1 MTGEITLR
9 GKVMPIGGVKEK
21 TLAAQRAGIHTV
33 ILPARNKRDLEDIP
47 KTVRKKVNFVFA
59 EQIDEV
65 LKVALEPE
73 KKGKKNTDGGGAAGG
88 ETDAQR
94 RP

>member
-33 ILPARNKRDLEDIP
+33 ILPARNMRDLEDIP
-47 KTVRKKVNFVFA
+47 KTVRKKVTFVFA

-65 LKVALEPE
+65 LKVALEPA
-73 KKGKKNTDGGGAAGG
+73 KKAGRTGGGELA
-88 ETDAQR
+88 E
-94 RP
+94 